1 MTALLQRYNLITAV
15 ACGLFFLFGITA
27 VIQQEAAWL
36 IIPFIFI
43 VLKPISHFLI
53 TQTESLFWLLL
64 ILLPLSTELNITPSL
79 GIDFPDEIFLLLLT
93 AIGIAKIM
101 HQPFIFFPL
110 FRSPAMLLIALHLV
124 WILATCFFSTE
135 PLLSVKFFL
144 AKCWYII
151 PLVLITPLVTRNS
164 NDFAKMACCLT
175 IPMAL
180 VIIQTL
186 VRHGLYG
193 FEFEAIKKTFFPFFR
208 NHVNYSSMLVCLL
221 PAGWAL
227 WKLTPAQTTRRKII
241 VALLVISAIGLILSY
256 SRGAWLALLAGLITV
271 AVLQKKWMVKTI
283 GAALVSATLLF
294 ILLISNNNYLR
305 FAPDHD
311 RTVFHS
317 NFSEHLSATIT
328 LKDISN
334 AERFHRWVAGIRMIA
349 EKPVTGFGPNS
360 FYAQYPSFTVAS
372 FKTWVSDNPEHSTV
386 HNYFLLTA
394 IEQGIPGL
402 LLLLALWIYLMVAT
416 QQLYHAFQSE
426 FYRTVSLVTGVMLSM
441 ITLINL
447 TSDMIET
454 DKIGSLFW
462 LCAGVIITLQIKLR
476 EERSAIAG

>member
-180 VIIQTL
+180 V
-186 VRHGLYG
+186 Y
-193 FEFEAIKKTFFPFFR
+193 P
-208 NHVNYSSMLVCLL
+208 LL
-221 PAGWAL
+221 
-227 WKLTPAQTTRRKII
+227 
-241 VALLVISAIGLILSY
+241 
-256 SRGAWLALLAGLITV
+256 
-271 AVLQKKWMVKTI
+271 
-283 GAALVSATLLF
+283 
-294 ILLISNNNYLR
+294 
-305 FAPDHD
+305 
-311 RTVFHS
+311 
-317 NFSEHLSATIT
+317 
-328 LKDISN
+328 
-334 AERFHRWVAGIRMIA
+334 
-349 EKPVTGFGPNS
+349 
-360 FYAQYPSFTVAS
+360 
-372 FKTWVSDNPEHSTV
+372 
-386 HNYFLLTA
+386 
-394 IEQGIPGL
+394 
-402 LLLLALWIYLMVAT
+402 
-416 QQLYHAFQSE
+416 
-426 FYRTVSLVTGVMLSM
+426 
-441 ITLINL
+441 
-447 TSDMIET
+447 
-454 DKIGSLFW
+454 
-462 LCAGVIITLQIKLR
+462 
-476 EERSAIAG
+476 